1 MPDFATIQR
10 LLAERSRKER
20 GDVSHALI
28 DSRFESPGRFP
39 WGREVSMRLP
49 ISLDHTWTERRA
61 RVAAVFAENAVACTP
76 TLIAV
81 VSTIYKRSPETLGHA
96 QRVAAVATRIGE
108 ELRFTQRELD
118 HLERAAWLHDLGR
131 FVAPDPE
138 SDATDDELI
147 DLTTSRW
154 ARQVDIAVDIL
165 ESVPVL
171 RPAAALVRA
180 SRECIDGSGYPR
192 GLRGGEIPLGARVL
206 HVADTFDALS
216 AVCASLGV
224 GQDAVPAELVRN
236 SGSRFDPAVVA
247 ACLRAL
253 DMPHDAAQRS

>member
-1 MPDFATIQR
+1 MNPKM
-10 LLAERSRKER
+10 LAGRSRKVCDE
-20 GDVSHALI
+20 VSPGLT
-28 DSRFESPGRFP
+28 DSRFGCEGRFS
-39 WGREVSMRLP
+39 WGHEVPMRLP
-49 ISLDHTWTERRA
+49 ISFDHTWTERRS
-61 RVAAVFAENAVACTP
+61 RVAAAFAENAVACTP

-81 VSTIYKRSPETLGHA
+81 VSIIYKRSPETLGHA

-108 ELRFTQRELD
+108 ELRFTTRELD

-138 SDATDDELI
+138 SDATDEELI
-147 DLTTSRW
+147 NLTTSRW

-253 DMPHDAAQRS
+253 DMPQDAAQGF

>member
-1 MPDFATIQR
+1 MPEGRTIAMR
-10 LLAERSRKER
+10 PPTS
-20 GDVSHALI
+20 I
-28 DSRFESPGRFP
+28 DH
-39 WGREVSMRLP
+39 L
-49 ISLDHTWTERRA
+49 WTERRA
-61 RVAAVFAENAVACTP
+61 RVIAAFAENAVGCTP
-76 TLIAV
+76 ALVAV
-81 VSTIYKRSPETLGHA
+81 ISSIFKRSPETLGHA

-108 ELRFTQRELD
+108 ELRFSTRELD

-138 SDATDDELI
+138 TDASDEELL
-147 DLTTSRW
+147 DLSTSRW
-154 ARQVDIAVDIL
+154 SRQVDIAVEII
-165 ESVPVL
+165 ETVPVL

-224 GQDAVPAELVRN
+224 GQDAVPAELLRN

-253 DMPHDAAQRS
+253 DMPQDAAQGY

>member
-1 MPDFATIQR
+1 MSAPPEGLF
-10 LLAERSRKER
+10 
-20 GDVSHALI
+20 H
-28 DSRFESPGRFP
+28 SRFEGVGRFP
-39 WGREVSMRLP
+39 WGRSVPMRLP
-49 ISLDHTWTERRA
+49 TSLDHVWTERRA
-61 RVAAVFAENAVACTP
+61 RVAAAFADNAVASTP
-76 TLIAV
+76 TLVAV
-81 VSTIYKRSPETLGHA
+81 VSTLYKRSPDTLGHA
-96 QRVAAVATRIGE
+96 QRVAAVARRIGE
-108 ELRFTQRELD
+108 ELRFTPRELE

-131 FVAPDPE
+131 FVSPDPE
-138 SDATDDELI
+138 SEATDDELG
-147 DLTTSRW
+147 DLATSRW
-154 ARQVDIAVDIL
+154 SRQVDIAVEII
-165 ESVPVL
+165 ETVPVL
-171 RPAAALVRA
+171 RPAAALVSA

-253 DMPHDAAQRS
+253 DMPPAAAQGI